1 MTSKNQLQSKIQ
13 ELEAELQEFKQQLN
27 TYKETTI
34 ENASVGDVLKDG
46 SIVLQNSNGLA
57 LLVSPASTEVKCEWT
72 PEFPEVFQKLQ
83 EQGFI
88 PSHWFVP
95 TKEQLFLAYKT
106 IPEHFSSSSY
116 WSSTEYSAPTAFFVF
131 FTLGTS
137 LSNYKDHTLCVRAF
151 RCVTY

>member
-34 ENASVGDVLKDG
+34 ENASVGDVLEDG

-106 IPEHFSSSSY
+106 IPEHFSSTGY
-116 WSSTEYSAPTAFFVF
+116 WSSTEYGATYACTVNFPNGTTNT
-131 FTLGTS
+131 FTKT
-137 LSNYKDHTLCVRAF
+137 NTICVRPF